1 MDSPLEMRAQAAGE
15 LVRLLAPGVG
25 LFTGAVAAG
34 EVLTPG
40 RHAGHLLSLG
50 RASPLVVP
58 DGVLGTV
65 RSKPPERVRE
75 PVGFAS
81 VLYEISPL
89 EGIRAEPAGS
99 TRDSAGAAAGE
110 SGLVLRAPQTGRFWR
125 RASPG
130 EPPLAADG
138 DILEP
143 GAPVGLIEV
152 MKTFAPITYRPG
164 RGLPE
169 RARIVRALARDGA
182 DVREGD
188 PLFEL
193 TQSGPLPPD
202 SLHTARPD

>member
-1 MDSPLEMRAQAAGE
+1 MASPLEMRAEQAGD
-15 LVRLLAPGVG
+15 LVRLLSPGVG
-25 LFTGAVAAG
+25 LFTAAAPAG

-40 RHAGHLLSLG
+40 RHAGYLLSLG

-58 DGVLGTV
+58 AGVLGSV
-65 RSKPPERVRE
+65 RTRHPERVHE
-75 PVGFAS
+75 PVGFGS
-81 VLYEISPL
+81 VLYELSGL
-89 EGIRAEPAGS
+89 EGTCAELAGTPGS
-99 TRDSAGAAAGE
+99 ASGAGAGE
-110 SGLVLRAPQTGRFWR
+110 GALLLRAPQTGRFWR
-125 RASPG
+125 RPSPA

-138 DILEP
+138 EILQG

-152 MKTFAPITYRPG
+152 MKTFAPIVYRPG

-193 TQSGPLPPD
+193 ER
-202 SLHTARPD
+202 A